1 MLTIEYL
8 TIGGISVFAVIA
20 ACRPFN
26 KLSTFL
32 CTTTAIGYFMAT
44 YLFQN
49 LLHLTPLDS
58 DGIAVLVC
66 TLLIAYIL
74 VVGLQ
79 MIIDNVVKDMKGKNS
94 NA

>member
-1 MLTIEYL
+1 
-8 TIGGISVFAVIA
+8 
-20 ACRPFN
+20 
-26 KLSTFL
+26 
-32 CTTTAIGYFMAT
+32 MAT
-44 YLFQN
+44 YLFQD